1 MMTFRKAWLPVIL
14 SLLAPLGFQPMPG
27 CAQSQEGPPPVV
39 LNPVPKEL
47 APVDFIAA
55 APLG

>member
-1 MMTFRKAWLPVIL
+1 MMTSRKAWLPVIL
-14 SLLAPLGFQPMPG
+14 LLLAPLGFQPMPG
-27 CAQSQEGPPPVV
+27 CAQPQEGPPPVV